1 MARRFVFPLQTVLE
15 LRAIREQQQRR
26 RFAQALAALAGI
38 EQRIAA
44 LSQQRR
50 AEQRS
55 LAEDQR
61 TGRGDAASW
70 LARRGWIAQ
79 LDRQIAAWQARR
91 QQAAGIVEQQRRL
104 WQQKR
109 NELRA
114 LQRLRE
120 RRLAAWRKSQQKRT
134 QREHDE
140 LAQQLHTRRRR
151 SQTAGPMA

>member
-1 MARRFVFPLQTVLE
+1 MARRFVFGLQTVLE

-26 RFAQALAALAGI
+26 RFAQALAGLAGI
-38 EQRIAA
+38 EQRIAG
-44 LSQQRR
+44 LRRQRI
-50 AEQRS
+50 AEQQA
-55 LAEDQR
+55 LGDDQR
-61 TGRGDAASW
+61 AGRGDAASW

-91 QQAAGIVEQQRRL
+91 QQAAEIVEQQRRL

-114 LQRLRE
+114 LQRLRD
-120 RRLAAWRKSQQKRT
+120 RRFAAWRKSQQKRT

-151 SQTAGPMA
+151 TRIPGSTA